1 MQHPKLTLVVGASEN
16 PQRYSN
22 IATKRLVSHGHP
34 VIAYGLRD
42 GIIGEI
48 PISKSWPQ
56 NVVVDTV
63 TLYVG
68 PDRQAA
74 LIPQIIELH
83 PKRVIFNPGTEN
95 PDFYKQLDQAKIA
108 YLEACTL
115 VLLSVG
121 DY

>member
-22 IATKRLVSHGHP
+22 IATKRLVLHGHP
-34 VIAYGLRD
+34 VIAYGLRE
-42 GIIGEI
+42 GMIGEI

-56 NVVVDTV
+56 HVDIDTV

-68 PDRQAA
+68 PERQAD
-74 LIPQIIELH
+74 LISQIIALQ

-95 PDFYKQLDQAKIA
+95 PAFYNQLDLAGIT
-108 YLEACTL
+108 YVEACTL
-115 VLLSVG
+115 VLLSLG